1 MQETVSLPDILKELK
16 EIKRRIEHIEE
27 IIEELM
33 DSTLT
38 PEEEKLL
45 EDVREKIK
53 KGDFSEF
60 VPLEELDKVL
70 EE

>member
-16 EIKRRIEHIEE
+16 ERKRRIEHIEE